1 MRRNLWLTGIGG
13 FTALLFGSLAY
24 FNYVI
29 YTYRHERYYLAG
41 ILVFGTIALL
51 SIYAVI
57 NGWRNALP
65 GQTDDEEP
73 GADETAD

>member
-1 MRRNLWLTGIGG
+1 MRHNLWLIGIGG

-41 ILVFGTIALL
+41 MVVFGTIALL

-57 NGWRNALP
+57 NGWRNARP
-65 GQTDDEEP
+65 GQTDDDEP
-73 GADETAD
+73 GAGDPTD